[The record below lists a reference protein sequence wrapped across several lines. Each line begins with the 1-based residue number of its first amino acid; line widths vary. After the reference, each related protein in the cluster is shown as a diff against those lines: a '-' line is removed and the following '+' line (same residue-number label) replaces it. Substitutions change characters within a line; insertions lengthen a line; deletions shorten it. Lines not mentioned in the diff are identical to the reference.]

1 MKDLKDIQFDR
12 ENIILNSNKVQGAIL
27 PKNVGELDRDV
38 KIQADT
44 IVEGAVYGHKIEIEN
59 GDVDIQGAAFAQ
71 LEIYINSGAKGVVK
85 FEKSIG
91 AVESVVSHA
100 RECKVMMLSDVNARE
115 VRLTN
120 AFVGGSIFADEITLV
135 NCVVIGGVFANK
147 ELSLNSCIVGTFNAP
162 SVSMEGDNS
171 LLLPSAFSLEPIN
184 YNPATTT
191 LSNLALADLGALYK
205 GVEPAANSG
214 KIKMNLETDEV
225 KSTLSS
231 DNRQMSVRNY
241 TVIGKV
247 LAADLIDWEKMQNH
261 FLMTAASLNT
271 QLLSVYDLGVDS
283 TGKKAQLTPD
293 KIYDFF
299 MSLMLGKISV
309 PEIDG
314 TFTIES
320 ISENLKSIVR

>member
-205 GVEPAANSG
+205 GVDPAANSG

-320 ISENLKSIVR
+320 ISENLK

>member
-1 MKDLKDIQFDR
+1 MKDLKDIQFDH
-12 ENIILNSNKVQGAIL
+12 ENVILNSNRVQGAIL

-38 KIQADT
+38 KIQKDT

-59 GDVDIQGAAFAQ
+59 GDVDIKGAAFAQ

-85 FEKSIG
+85 FEKAIG
-91 AVESVVSHA
+91 AVESIVSHA

-135 NCVVIGGVFANK
+135 NCVVVGGVFANK
-147 ELSLNSCIVGTFNAP
+147 ELSLNTCIVGTFNAP
-162 SVSMEGDNS
+162 SVTIEGENS

-184 YNPATTT
+184 YNRATSS
-191 LSNLALADLGALYK
+191 LSNLALADLGALYR
-205 GVEPAANSG
+205 GVAPAANSG
-214 KIKMNLETDEV
+214 KIKMNIDTDEV

-231 DNRQMSVRNY
+231 EERQISVRNY

-247 LAADLIDWEKMQNH
+247 LAADLVDWEKMQNH
-261 FLMTAASLNT
+261 FLMTAASLST
-271 QLLSVYDLGVDS
+271 QLLSVYDLGLDS
-283 TGKKAQLTPD
+283 IGKKAVLTPEGL
-293 KIYDFF
+293 YDFF
-299 MSLMLGKISV
+299 MSLMLGKITV

-314 TFTIES
+314 SFKIGS
-320 ISENLKSIVR
+320 ITNNLQ

>member
-1 MKDLKDIQFDR
+1 ML
-12 ENIILNSNKVQGAIL
+12 ELNHKKQN
-27 PKNVGELDRDV
+27 PKNWSACHCQRS
-38 KIQADT
+38 
-44 IVEGAVYGHKIEIEN
+44 
-59 GDVDIQGAAFAQ
+59 F
-71 LEIYINSGAKGVVK
+71 SGWN
-85 FEKSIG
+85 ILL
-91 AVESVVSHA
+91 
-100 RECKVMMLSDVNARE
+100 LSDVNARE

-135 NCVVIGGVFANK
+135 NCVVIGGAFANK
-147 ELSLNSCIVGTFNAP
+147 ELSINSCIVGTFNAP
-162 SVSMEGDNS
+162 SVNMEGENS

-184 YNPATTT
+184 YNPRTTT

-205 GVEPAANSG
+205 GVTQATNSG

-225 KSTLSS
+225 KSTLTS

-261 FLMTAASLNT
+261 FLLTAASLNT
-271 QLLSVYDLGVDS
+271 QLLSVYDLGLNAN
-283 TGKKAQLTPD
+283 GEKALLTPE

-299 MSLMLGKISV
+299 MSLMLGKINV

-314 TFTIES
+314 TFSINT
-320 ISENLKSIVR
+320 ISENIK

>member
-293 KIYDFF
+293 KIYGFF

-320 ISENLKSIVR
+320 ISENLT

>member
-1 MKDLKDIQFDR
+1 MKDLKEIQFDR

-44 IVEGAVYGHKIEIEN
+44 IVEGAVYGHKIEIEK

-184 YNPATTT
+184 YNSATTT
-191 LSNLALADLGALYK
+191 LSNLALADLGALFR
-205 GVEPAANSG
+205 GVDPAANSG

-320 ISENLKSIVR
+320 ISENLK

>member
-1 MKDLKDIQFDR
+1 MKELIDIQFDR
-12 ENIILNSNKVQGAIL
+12 ENIILNSNMVQGAIL
-27 PKNVGELDRDV
+27 PKNVGELDRDI
-38 KIQADT
+38 KIQKDT
-44 IVEGAVYGHKIEIEN
+44 IVGGAVYGHKIEIES
-59 GDVDIQGAAFAQ
+59 GDVDIRGAAFAQ
-71 LEIYINSGAKGVVK
+71 LEIYINSSAKGTVK

-91 AVESVVSHA
+91 AVESIVSHA

-135 NCVVIGGVFANK
+135 NCVVIGGAFANK
-147 ELSLNSCIVGTFNAP
+147 ELSLNSCIVGTFNSP
-162 SVSMEGDNS
+162 SVTMEGDNS

-184 YNPATTT
+184 YNSATTT

-205 GVEPAANSG
+205 GTEPAANSG
-214 KIKMNLETDEV
+214 KIRMNLNTDEV
-225 KSTLSS
+225 KSTLTS

-241 TVIGKV
+241 TVVGKV

-261 FLMTAASLNT
+261 FLLTAASLNT
-271 QLLSVYDLGVDS
+271 QLLSVYDLGIDS
-283 TGKKAQLTPD
+283 TGKKALLTPEN
-293 KIYDFF
+293 IYEFF
-299 MSLMLGKISV
+299 MSLMLGKIEV

-320 ISENLKSIVR
+320 MSENLK

>member
-44 IVEGAVYGHKIEIEN
+44 IVEGAVYGHKIEIEK

-184 YNPATTT
+184 YNSATTT
-191 LSNLALADLGALYK
+191 LSNLALADLGALFR
-205 GVEPAANSG
+205 GVDPAANSG

-320 ISENLKSIVR
+320 ISENLK